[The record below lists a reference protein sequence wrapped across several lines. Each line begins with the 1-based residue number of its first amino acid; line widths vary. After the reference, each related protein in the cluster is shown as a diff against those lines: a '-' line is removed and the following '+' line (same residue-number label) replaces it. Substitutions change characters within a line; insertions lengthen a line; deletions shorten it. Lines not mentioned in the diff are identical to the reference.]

1 MAKTYAAGLFSAI
14 TAAATTTAASRL
26 PQTTFSDGAIPSSS
40 SKTESSSKVRNDNP
54 RTTSSGPDPVLLEQA
69 VEALKQ
75 ISASSNAKKVS
86 FRFLFV
92 YYNLFDY
99 DFGSCLGFLFV

>member
-14 TAAATTTAASRL
+14 TAAATAAAASRL
-26 PQTTFSDGAIPSSS
+26 PQTTFSDAAIPSSS
-40 SKTESSSKVRNDNP
+40 SKVQNDNP

>member
-14 TAAATTTAASRL
+14 TAAATATAASRL
-26 PQTTFSDGAIPSSS
+26 PQTTFSDAAIPSSS
-40 SKTESSSKVRNDNP
+40 SKVQNDNP

-75 ISASSNAKKVS
+75 ISASSNAKKVHFDS
-86 FRFLFV
+86 NL
-92 YYNLFDY
+92 YSTLFDY